1 MIQSACMTDEH
12 FKKSDFYERS
22 LVIDRTLRSNIL
34 RVLIAKAKLQSII
47 VQQTILNE
55 GNEKVNQMLTELD
68 KKLHSSNE
76 EDK

>member
-1 MIQSACMTDEH
+1 MTDEH